1 MMEPPM
7 WLLWVA
13 LGLIIGPIVLRTVL
27 AILIVLVGMFA
38 MVGLRIINKLTP

>member
-13 LGLIIGPIVLRTVL
+13 LGLIIGPIVLRIALSV
-27 AILIVLVGMFA
+27 LIVLVAMFA